1 MTTKSV
7 IITWWLLWVA
17 LWKE

>member
-1 MTTKSV
+1 MITKSV
-7 IITWWLLWVA
+7 IITWWLLWSA